1 MPRECASKECR
12 EETHGLLS
20 PCKLEKLSWLQS
32 DEQVANVRL
41 SRDRTNALSPVPFL
55 FRHHVDSATESQ
67 SVYGNPTML
76 VSRRYRL
83 MLTPTAKKQ

>member
-1 MPRECASKECR
+1 MPRECTPKECR
-12 EETHGLLS
+12 EETRGLLS
-20 PCKLEKLSWLQS
+20 PCKLEKLSLPQS

-41 SRDRTNALSPVPFL
+41 SRDRTYALSPVLFL
-55 FRHHVDSATESQ
+55 LRHHVGSATEAQ